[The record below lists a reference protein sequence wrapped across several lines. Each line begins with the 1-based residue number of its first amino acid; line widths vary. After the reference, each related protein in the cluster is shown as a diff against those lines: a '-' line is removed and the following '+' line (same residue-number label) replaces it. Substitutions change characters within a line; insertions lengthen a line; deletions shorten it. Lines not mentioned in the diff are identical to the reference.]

1 MVSLKPDKLRVRRFE
16 WKIAVFF
23 LNLQMVMDVD
33 VKSFLS
39 FTNLVRPDYH
49 LEVFWLDRVI
59 LLSGKLK
66 ADLLSTC

>member
-1 MVSLKPDKLRVRRFE
+1 MVGLKSDKLRVRRFE

-23 LNLQMVMDVD
+23 LNLQMVVDVD

-39 FTNLVRPDYH
+39 FINLVRPDYH
-49 LEVFWLDRVI
+49 LEVFWLDGVI